1 MSNDTAARVRR
12 PKPPP
17 DYDENP
23 VWTDADFARA
33 RTASEVFGKEIAD
46 AMVRKPGRPIGST
59 KPDAKK
65 SLTLRL
71 DPDVIAGWRASGPG
85 WQRRMNDAL
94 RAALKK
100 RSA

>member
-1 MSNDTAARVRR
+1 MSEQR
-12 PKPPP
+12 P
-17 DYDENP
+17 
-23 VWTDADFARA
+23 VVFDADNPEWTEEDFRRA
-33 RTASEVFGKEIAD
+33 RPIGDLPELAKAFGKGK
-46 AMVRKPGRPIGST
+46 RGRPIGTT

-71 DPDVIAGWRASGPG
+71 DPDVIDGWRASGPG

-94 RAALKK
+94 RVALKKK